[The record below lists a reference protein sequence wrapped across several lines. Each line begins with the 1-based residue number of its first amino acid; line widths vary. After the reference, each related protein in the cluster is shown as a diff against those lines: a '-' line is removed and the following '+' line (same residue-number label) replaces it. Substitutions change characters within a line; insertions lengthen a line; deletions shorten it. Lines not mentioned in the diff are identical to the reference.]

1 MFKNIVGGVFPR
13 SEELFSIRSR
23 FSNWKKFLQAYRGNY
38 YDGAYTPPGLM
49 ISGTTVIHG
58 LFTDNQHLFLGIT
71 PLYIHQQCAHDK
83 GYCHERIALTS

>member
-38 YDGAYTPPGLM
+38 CDGAYTPPGLM

-58 LFTDNQHLFLGIT
+58 LFTDNQHLFWGLRRYTSISN
-71 PLYIHQQCAHDK
+71 
-83 GYCHERIALTS
+83 ALMTKDIVMSALH

>member
-1 MFKNIVGGVFPR
+1 EKQKGSRGIRRGQWYRLVFQFP
-13 SEELFSIRSR
+13 IR
-23 FSNWKKFLQAYRGNY
+23 QAYRGNY
-38 YDGAYTPPGLM
+38 CDGAYTPPGLM